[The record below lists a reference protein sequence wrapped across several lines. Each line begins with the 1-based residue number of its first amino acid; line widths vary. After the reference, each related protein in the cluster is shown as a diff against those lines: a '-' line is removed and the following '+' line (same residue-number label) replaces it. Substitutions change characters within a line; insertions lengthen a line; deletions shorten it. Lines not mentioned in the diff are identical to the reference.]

1 MSKMKN
7 LHTKGVDVRTLP
19 VFTKN
24 QNTAHDRARNY
35 ACEKHRL
42 THRGERCGRRQLHA
56 AIKRSQFV
64 VKWRWISAWSL
75 RLTIYCLP
83 AGIMPR
89 HQTLV
94 PGAPGR
100 RALRRAG
107 TRLRVARNWDGTATS
122 VWHLQPKVVGLGL
135 GLELDLVSS
144 L

>member
-1 MSKMKN
+1 MLKMKN

-56 AIKRSQFV
+56 AIKRSIFV
-64 VKWRWISAWSL
+64 VKWRWIWAWTL

-94 PGAPGR
+94 PGAPGGALFDALVLDSESRGIETGR
-100 RALRRAG
+100 RRQCDIYNL
-107 TRLRVARNWDGTATS
+107 
-122 VWHLQPKVVGLGL
+122 K
-135 GLELDLVSS
+135 
-144 L
+144 